1 MDNVDKICN
10 EIGGRLRT
18 ARVEKGMTQA
28 DVASAMNIAQSQY
41 GKVETGKVIPSLK
54 TLIKAA
60 EVLGTNLNKLVYGSD
75 NFTGVEINLKD
86 KNLIE
91 RVNIIIQLSE
101 EDRSLAIQLLDL
113 IAAKKTLKDITDN
126 LHKDYRG

>member
-1 MDNVDKICN
+1 MDNADKICN
-10 EIGGRLRT
+10 EIGGRLRE
-18 ARVEKGMTQA
+18 ARTEKGMTQA
-28 DVASAMNIAQSQY
+28 DVAKAMNIAQSQY

-60 EVLGTNLNKLVYGSD
+60 EVLGTNINKIVYGSD
-75 NFTGVEINLKD
+75 NFTGFDLDLKD
-86 KNLIE
+86 KELIQ
-91 RVNIIIQLSE
+91 RINVISQLSD

-126 LHKDYRG
+126 LHQKYSE

>member
-28 DVASAMNIAQSQY
+28 DVANAMNIAQSQY

-86 KNLIE
+86 KDLIE
-91 RVNIIIQLSE
+91 RVNVISQLSE

-126 LHKDYRG
+126 LHKDY

>member
-91 RVNIIIQLSE
+91 RVNIISQLSE

>member
-1 MDNVDKICN
+1 VDNVDKICN

-91 RVNIIIQLSE
+91 RVNIISQLSE